1 MPIAKNSRRVH
12 VPALYDE
19 PPKSEKKTP
28 ATRADKKF
36 KKRGGLMG
44 FADNIS
50 VEKVGDQ
57 AKKAGAMI
65 GGLLIG
71 GVASS
76 AVDKWFPAEGSK
88 TAPFLKGLAI
98 VAVGTLVTQSS
109 KDEMFRYAGMGIAAA
124 GGVKIIN
131 NIVGKPIVNLNGA
144 DDILNGLMG
153 FFGDETAAPAV
164 AGPEHTVD
172 LTLGAGYEDVSGLDA
187 ALAALNAATEEM
199 GAAPETAQPSK
210 TEYAIS
216 SPERIDMSGIGL
228 VA

>member
-19 PPKSEKKTP
+19 PPKRGKTP

-50 VEKVGDQ
+50 VEKMGDQ
-57 AKKAGAMI
+57 AKKAGAVI

-71 GVASS
+71 GVACS
-76 AVDKWFPAEGSK
+76 ALDKWFPAENSK
-88 TAPFLKGLAI
+88 TAPFLKGLGV
-98 VAVGTLVTQSS
+98 VAVGTLITHSS
-109 KDEMFRYAGMGIAAA
+109 KDEMFKYAGMGVAAA
-124 GGVKIIN
+124 GGVKIVN
-131 NIVGKPIVNLNGA
+131 NIMGKPIVNLNGA

-187 ALAALNAATEEM
+187 ALASLNAATEEM
-199 GAAPETAQPSK
+199 GAAQETAQVIRPDYS
-210 TEYAIS
+210 IS
-216 SPERIDMSGIGL
+216 GDAIDMSGIGL

>member
-1 MPIAKNSRRVH
+1 MPIAKNSRRVS

-19 PPKSEKKTP
+19 PPKSGTKKP

-36 KKRGGLMG
+36 KKRGGFMG

-50 VEKVGDQ
+50 VEKMGDQ
-57 AKKAGAMI
+57 AKKAGALL

-71 GVASS
+71 GVGIS
-76 AVDKWFPAEGSK
+76 ALDKFFPAEGSK
-88 TAPFLKGLAI
+88 TAPFAKGLAI
-98 VAVGTLVTQSS
+98 VALGTVITHSS
-109 KDEMFRYAGMGIAAA
+109 KDEMFRHAGMGVALA
-124 GGVKIIN
+124 GGVKIVN
-131 NIVGKPIVNLNGA
+131 GIVGKPVVNLNGA
-144 DDILNGLMG
+144 DEMFNGLMG

-164 AGPEHTVD
+164 AGAEHTVD

-187 ALAALNAATEEM
+187 ALAALNETTETM
-199 GAAPETAQPSK
+199 GAAQETAQVIRP
-210 TEYAIS
+210 EYAIS

>member
-1 MPIAKNSRRVH
+1 MPIAKNSRRVS

-19 PPKSEKKTP
+19 PPKRGKTP
-28 ATRADKKF
+28 ETRADKKF

-50 VEKVGDQ
+50 VEKMGDQ
-57 AKKAGAMI
+57 AKKAGALL

-76 AVDKWFPAEGSK
+76 ALNKFFPAEGSK
-88 TAPFLKGLAI
+88 AAPFVKGVSI
-98 VAVGTLVTQSS
+98 VAIGTLITHSS
-109 KDEMFRYAGMGIAAA
+109 KDEMFRYAGMGVALA
-124 GGVKIIN
+124 GGVKIVN
-131 NIVGKPIVNLNGA
+131 GIVGKPVVNLNGA
-144 DDILNGLMG
+144 DEMFNGLMG
-153 FFGDETAAPAV
+153 FFGDEPAPAV

-199 GAAPETAQPSK
+199 GAAQETAQPSK